1 MRNLLKYGLIFTTF
15 MIVIIF
21 IGPVTYSEPFALVN
35 STLILSNVTFD
46 SINPQFSVSNNSI
59 YAAWISN
66 LSPQNSDVMFK
77 KIDKSS
83 KLVTSILDISNSSGI
98 SNIIKLTNSEDN
110 VYVTWEDKQPDKWK
124 LLFTKSENNGNKFD
138 NVTDLSNT
146 TGNVHLHDLS
156 SVGKN
161 VFVMWA
167 ANENASST
175 NKDIFFRKSHDGGD
189 FFNDTLNL
197 SNDIDDSLDPHM
209 AINQN
214 GSIIYMTWTEC
225 DTKHDDP
232 ICSISFTRSLDGG
245 NTFTTSKIVS
255 NKMLPL
261 KTYEGYSSSNG
272 TAVNASS
279 NTIFP
284 HISENVTVQEGI
296 NSINPNVFTT
306 LEGKRVYV
314 LWEQSIFGKGESEIF
329 LTVSNDYGNSFNSTI
344 NISNTSGTSRLA
356 HGQLLGDDIYITW
369 SDTLNN
375 NKTFDVMLRKIDA
388 ENFEGNVINLS
399 NNSGNSVSPYLLVSN
414 NKIYVTWI
422 DDTNNASVL
431 LWIGDTS
438 KSPVMTKVLSNGQ
451 AEVYSNPLIFDT
463 ENKVLIAWTQYD
475 NNNHKI
481 VLLDQEKL

>member
-1 MRNLLKYGLIFTTF
+1 MYVLIFTTF

-21 IGPVTYSEPFALVN
+21 IGSVAYSEPFALLN
-35 STLILSNVTFD
+35 STLILSNATFD
-46 SINPQFSVSNNSI
+46 SINPQFSVLNNSI

-77 KIDKSS
+77 KIDKNA
-83 KLVTSILDISNSSGI
+83 KLITSILDISNTPGI
-98 SNIIKLTNSEDN
+98 SNIIKLTNSKDN
-110 VYVTWEDKQPDKWK
+110 VYITWEDKQPDKWK
-124 LLFTKSENNGNKFD
+124 LLFTKSENNGNKFA
-138 NVTDLSNT
+138 NVTNLSNT

-161 VFVMWA
+161 VFIMWA
-167 ANENASST
+167 ANENVSST
-175 NKDIFFRKSHDGGD
+175 NKDIFFRKSQDSGD
-189 FFNDTLNL
+189 SFNDTLNL

-214 GSIIYMTWTEC
+214 GSIVYMTWTEC

-232 ICSISFTRSLDGG
+232 VCSISFTRSLDGG

-261 KTYEGYSSSNG
+261 EGYEGYSSSNG
-272 TAVNASS
+272 AGVNASS

-296 NSINPNVFTT
+296 NSINPTVFTT

-356 HGQLLGDDIYITW
+356 HGQLLGDDIYVTW

-388 ENFEGNVINLS
+388 KNLAGNVINLS
-399 NNSGNSVSPYLLVSN
+399 NNSGNSVSPYLLVGN
-414 NKIYVTWI
+414 NKIYVAWI
-422 DDTNNASVL
+422 DDTNNSSVL

-438 KSPVMTKVLSNGQ
+438 ESPVMTKVMSNGQ
-451 AEVYSNPLIFDT
+451 AEVYSNPSIFET
-463 ENKVLIAWTQYD
+463 ENKIWIAWTQYD
-475 NNNHKI
+475 DDNNNNNKI
-481 VLLDQEKL
+481 VLLDQEKLR

>member
-1 MRNLLKYGLIFTTF
+1 M
-15 MIVIIF
+15 IF
-21 IGPVTYSEPFALVN
+21 IGPSAYSEPFELGN
-35 STLILSNVTFD
+35 STLVLSNATFD
-46 SINPQFSVSNNSI
+46 SINPQFSVSDNSI

-66 LSPQNSDVMFK
+66 LNPQNSDVMFK
-77 KIDKSS
+77 KIDKNT
-83 KLVTSILDISNSSGI
+83 KLFTRILDISNSSGI
-98 SNIIKLTNSEDN
+98 SNIIKLRNSEKN
-110 VYVTWEDKQPDKWK
+110 VYITWEDKQPDKWK
-124 LLFTKSENNGNKFD
+124 LLFTKSDNNGDKFG
-138 NVTDLSNT
+138 NVTNLSNT
-146 TGNVHLHDLS
+146 TGNVHLHDLT

-167 ANENASST
+167 ANENVSST

-189 FFNDTLNL
+189 FFNDTVNL

-214 GSIIYMTWTEC
+214 GSIIYMTWTKC

-232 ICSISFTRSLDGG
+232 ICSIAFTRSLDGG

-255 NKMLPL
+255 NKILQL
-261 KTYEGYSSSNG
+261 EGYEGNSSSNRP
-272 TAVNASS
+272 SS

-284 HISENVTVQEGI
+284 HIFENVTVQEGI
-296 NSINPNVFTT
+296 NSINPAVFTT

-329 LTVSNDYGNSFNSTI
+329 RTVSNDYGNSFNSTI
-344 NISNTSGTSRLA
+344 NISNTPGTSRLA
-356 HGQLLGDDIYITW
+356 HGQLLGDDIYVTW

-388 ENFEGNVINLS
+388 KNLTGNVINLS
-399 NNSGNSVSPYLLVSN
+399 NNSGNSISPYLLGSN
-414 NKIYVTWI
+414 NKIYVAWI
-422 DDTNNASVL
+422 DDTNNGSVL

-438 KSPVMTKVLSNGQ
+438 ESPVMTKVLSNEQ

-463 ENKVLIAWTQYD
+463 ENKIWIAWTQYD

>member
-1 MRNLLKYGLIFTTF
+1 

-35 STLILSNVTFD
+35 STLVLSNATFD
-46 SINPQFSVSNNSI
+46 SINPQFSVLNNSI

-77 KIDKSS
+77 KIDKNA
-83 KLVTSILDISNSSGI
+83 KLISSILDVSNTPGI
-98 SNIIKLTNSEDN
+98 SNIIKLTNSKDN
-110 VYVTWEDKQPDKWK
+110 VYITWEDKQPDKWK

-138 NVTDLSNT
+138 NVTNLSNT

-161 VFVMWA
+161 VFIMWA
-167 ANENASST
+167 ANENVSST
-175 NKDIFFRKSHDGGD
+175 NKDIFFRKSQDSGD
-189 FFNDTLNL
+189 SFNDTLNL

-214 GSIIYMTWTEC
+214 GSIVYMTWTEC

-232 ICSISFTRSLDGG
+232 VCSISFTRSLDGG

-255 NKMLPL
+255 NKMLSL
-261 KTYEGYSSSNG
+261 EGYEGYSSSNG
-272 TAVNASS
+272 AGVNASS

-284 HISENVTVQEGI
+284 HILENVTVQEGI
-296 NSINPNVFTT
+296 NSINPTVFTT

-356 HGQLLGDDIYITW
+356 HGQLLGDDIYVTW

-388 ENFEGNVINLS
+388 KNLAGNVINLS
-399 NNSGNSVSPYLLVSN
+399 NNSGNSVSP
-414 NKIYVTWI
+414 
-422 DDTNNASVL
+422 
-431 LWIGDTS
+431 
-438 KSPVMTKVLSNGQ
+438 
-451 AEVYSNPLIFDT
+451 
-463 ENKVLIAWTQYD
+463 
-475 NNNHKI
+475 
-481 VLLDQEKL
+481 

>member
-1 MRNLLKYGLIFTTF
+1 MDVLVFTTF

-21 IGPVTYSEPFALVN
+21 IGPVTYSEPFGLVN
-35 STLILSNVTFD
+35 STLILSNTTFD
-46 SINPQFSVSNNSI
+46 SINPQFSVLDNSI

-77 KIDKSS
+77 KIDKNAE
-83 KLVTSILDISNSSGI
+83 LFTSILDISNTSGI

-110 VYVTWEDKQPDKWK
+110 VYITWEDKQPDKWK

-138 NVTDLSNT
+138 NVTNLSNT

-161 VFVMWA
+161 VFIMWA
-167 ANENASST
+167 ANENVSST
-175 NKDIFFRKSHDGGD
+175 NKDIFFRKSQDGGD
-189 FFNDTLNL
+189 SFNDTLNL

-232 ICSISFTRSLDGG
+232 ICSIQFTSSLDGG

-255 NKMLPL
+255 NKMLPFEG
-261 KTYEGYSSSNG
+261 YEGYSSSNG
-272 TAVNASS
+272 AGVNASS

-296 NSINPNVFTT
+296 NSINPTVFTT
-306 LEGKRVYV
+306 LDGKRVYV

-356 HGQLLGDDIYITW
+356 HGQLLGDDIYVTW

-375 NKTFDVMLRKIDA
+375 NKTFDVMLRRIDA
-388 ENFEGNVINLS
+388 KNLARNVINLS

-414 NKIYVTWI
+414 NKIYVVWI
-422 DDTNNASVL
+422 DDTNNSSVL

-438 KSPVMTKVLSNGQ
+438 ESPGMTKVLSNGQ

-463 ENKVLIAWTQYD
+463 ENKVWIAWTQYD
-475 NNNHKI
+475 KNNHKI

>member
-1 MRNLLKYGLIFTTF
+1 
-15 MIVIIF
+15 MIVMIF
-21 IGPVTYSEPFALVN
+21 IGPVTYSEPFALGN
-35 STLILSNVTFD
+35 FTLILSNGTFD
-46 SINPQFSVSNNSI
+46 SINPQFSVSDNSI

-66 LSPQNSDVMFK
+66 LNPQNSDVMFK
-77 KIDKSS
+77 KIDKNT
-83 KLVTSILDISNSSGI
+83 KLFTSILDISNTSGI
-98 SNIIKLTNSEDN
+98 SNIIKLRNSEDN
-110 VYVTWEDKQPDKWK
+110 VYITWEDKQPDKWE
-124 LLFTKSENNGNKFD
+124 LLFIKSENNGNKFD
-138 NVTDLSNT
+138 NVTNLSNT
-146 TGNVHLHDLS
+146 TGNVHLHDLT

-161 VFVMWA
+161 VFIMWA
-167 ANENASST
+167 ANENLSST

-189 FFNDTLNL
+189 FFNDTVNL
-197 SNDIDDSLDPHM
+197 SNDIEDSLDPHM

-232 ICSISFTRSLDGG
+232 ICSIAFTRSLDGG

-255 NKMLPL
+255 TKILPL
-261 KTYEGYSSSNG
+261 EGYEGNSSSNG
-272 TAVNASS
+272 AVINASS

-284 HISENVTVQEGI
+284 HIFEDVTVQEGI
-296 NSINPNVFTT
+296 NSINPAVFTT

-356 HGQLLGDDIYITW
+356 HGQLLGDDIYVTW

-375 NKTFDVMLRKIDA
+375 NKTFDVMLRKIDSKNLA
-388 ENFEGNVINLS
+388 GNVINLS
-399 NNSGNSVSPYLLVSN
+399 NNSGNSVSPYLLGSN
-414 NKIYVTWI
+414 NKIYVAWI
-422 DDTNNASVL
+422 DDTNNGSVL

-438 KSPVMTKVLSNGQ
+438 EFPVMTKVLSNEQ

-463 ENKVLIAWTQYD
+463 ENKIWIAWTQYD

-481 VLLDQEKL
+481 VLIDQEKL

>member
-1 MRNLLKYGLIFTTF
+1 MYVLIFTTF

-21 IGPVTYSEPFALVN
+21 IGPLTYSEPFAPVN
-35 STLILSNVTFD
+35 STLILSNATFD

-66 LSPQNSDVMFK
+66 LNQQNSDVMFK

-83 KLVTSILDISNSSGI
+83 KLVTSILDISNTSGI
-98 SNIIKLTNSEDN
+98 SNIIKLRNSEDN
-110 VYVTWEDKQPDKWK
+110 VYITWEDKQPDKWK
-124 LLFTKSENNGNKFD
+124 LLFTKSENGGNKFD
-138 NVTDLSNT
+138 NITNLSNT

-189 FFNDTLNL
+189 SFNDTLNL

-261 KTYEGYSSSNG
+261 KGYEGYSSSKG
-272 TAVNASS
+272 AAVNADS

-284 HISENVTVQEGI
+284 HISENVTVQEEI
-296 NSINPNVFTT
+296 NSINPTVFTT

-356 HGQLLGDDIYITW
+356 HGQLLGDDIYIAW

-388 ENFEGNVINLS
+388 KSLAGNVINLS
-399 NNSGNSVSPYLLVSN
+399 NNSGNSVSPYLLGSN

-422 DDTNNASVL
+422 DDTINSSVL

-438 KSPVMTKVLSNGQ
+438 ESPVMTKVLSNRG

-463 ENKVLIAWTQYD
+463 ENKVWIAWTQYD